1 MMAVD
6 ELCASALLF
15 LWVVF
20 VVALLTRRM
29 YAWMRNR
36 GIAHNV
42 AVYYN
47 RKTIHVLGGG
57 ICALVVPFVFSTPF
71 FPLLIA
77 ILLTVFTYVPH
88 KTGKLMYWFQIEDNM
103 YEVTFTMMWGVIITL
118 GWLLSGGDY
127 LVGVLPVL
135 FMSVGDAITGI
146 VRNYLFKKRTKSWW
160 GNLAMAAFCL
170 PVGTM
175 LGIAGVAAGAA
186 ASAIEHFE
194 IHPIDD
200 NLTVPLV
207 SFAILTLLK
216 SVAPWSLI

>member
-1 MMAVD
+1 MIALD
-6 ELCASALLF
+6 ELYAAALLL

-20 VVALLTRRM
+20 VIALLTRRL
-29 YAWMRNR
+29 YAWMRSR
-36 GIAHNV
+36 GVAHNV

-47 RKTIHVLGGG
+47 RKSIHILAGG
-57 ICALVVPFVFSTPF
+57 ICALAVPFVFSTPV

-77 ILLTVFTYVPH
+77 ILLTVFTYIPH
-88 KTGKLMYWFQIEDNM
+88 KTGKLLYWFQIEDNM
-103 YEVTFTMMWGVIITL
+103 YEVTFTIMWGVIITL

-127 LVGVLPVL
+127 LIGVLPVL

-146 VRNYLFKKRTKSWW
+146 VRNYFFKKRTKSWW

-194 IHPIDD
+194 IHPVDD

-207 SFAILTLLK
+207 SFVILTLLK